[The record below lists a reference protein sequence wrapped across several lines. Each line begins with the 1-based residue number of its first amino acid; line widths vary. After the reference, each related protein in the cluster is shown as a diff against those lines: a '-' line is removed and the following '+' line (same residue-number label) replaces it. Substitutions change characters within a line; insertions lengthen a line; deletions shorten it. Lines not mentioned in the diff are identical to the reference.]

1 MSLALH
7 NAARE
12 GNVAEL
18 TKLLAQGSSVS
29 TRDKHSR
36 QPLHLSAWAGQ
47 LECCQVL
54 VAEGADK
61 GAAAMDDTTALHFA
75 AQKGHAAIAKF
86 LLNEGASINGKTRKG
101 MTALMFASQSGNA
114 ELVKLLIKR
123 KADPV
128 SKNKNGKSAADL
140 AQEQSIKE
148 LLQEAAVTAQQQKE
162 NTARPDENTAH
173 TASDLS
179 DATDAN
185 EPTSDQVPAV
195 AEIGPQ
201 ERPSTSKSQGS
212 GNTATVDNSRQ
223 SSVARKR
230 PSLDD
235 VVHDQSDDQ
244 QQPERP
250 AKIHKVALSFADD
263 EEDEL

>member
-29 TRDKHSR
+29 IRDKHSR

-47 LECCQVL
+47 LECCKVL

-75 AQKGHAAIAKF
+75 AQKGHAEIARF
-86 LLNEGASINGKTRKG
+86 LLNEGS
-101 MTALMFASQSGNA
+101 S
-114 ELVKLLIKR
+114 ELVKLLLKR
-123 KADPV
+123 KADPA

-140 AQEQSIKE
+140 AREQSIKE
-148 LLQEAAVTAQQQKE
+148 LLLEAAAAAQQHKEDTARLDDNTAQ
-162 NTARPDENTAH
+162 NASNLTAAR
-173 TASDLS
+173 
-179 DATDAN
+179 DAN
-185 EPTSDQVPAV
+185 EPTSEQVPAV

-201 ERPSTSKSQGS
+201 ERPTTSMSQGT
-212 GNTATVDNSRQ
+212 GDTATVDNSRK
-223 SSVARKR
+223 SSVVQKR
-230 PSLDD
+230 PIPHD

-244 QQPERP
+244 QQSERP

-263 EEDEL
+263 AEDEL